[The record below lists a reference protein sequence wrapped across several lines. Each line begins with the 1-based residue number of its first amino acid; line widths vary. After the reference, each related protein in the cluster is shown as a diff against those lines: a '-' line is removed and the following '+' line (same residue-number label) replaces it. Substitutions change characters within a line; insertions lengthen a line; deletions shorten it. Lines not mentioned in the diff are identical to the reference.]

1 VANVLTELFGLEGR
15 RALVTG
21 AGSGI
26 GKGIARR
33 LAQAGAKVAVFD
45 LDADRAAA
53 AAAEIGNGAI
63 AAGCDVSDES
73 SVAAMVRDLA
83 EQLGGIDILVNNA
96 GIYPTGPV
104 AEMDVGD
111 WDRVMAVNL
120 RGPML
125 CTREVVRV
133 MRSGGAGGAILN
145 VSSIDSIHPS
155 FVGMSHYGASK
166 AGLNMLTRS
175 AALEFAPDR
184 ITVNAICPGGVE
196 TEGTQAAF
204 GDGLKDQL
212 EERIPLG
219 RVATPDEIGAV
230 SLFLVSPA
238 ARYITGTTLVVDGG
252 YLIT

>member
-1 VANVLTELFGLEGR
+1 MANVLTELFGLEGR

-33 LAQAGAKVAVFD
+33 LAQAGAKVAVCD
-45 LDADRAAA
+45 LEADRAAA
-53 AAAEIGNGAI
+53 AAAEIGSGAI
-63 AAGCDVSDES
+63 AAGCDVSDEA
-73 SVAAMVRDLA
+73 SVAALVRDVA

-104 AEMDVGD
+104 AEMDVAD

-125 CTREVVRV
+125 CTREAVRV

-145 VSSIDSIHPS
+145 VSSIDSLHPS

-166 AGLNMLTRS
+166 GGLNMLTRS